1 KARQP
6 LIAKA
11 LAFLSVV
18 FVIAAMT
25 GTALAQ
31 SATGQ
36 IIGKVTDPNG
46 AVVAGAKVTV
56 KSVDTDRETTA
67 TTDNDGIYTVNA
79 LAPGLYDV
87 TVQGGNFTVSNQRV
101 QVTVGSNDSV
111 DTQLAL

>member
-1 KARQP
+1 VIDKTTHELRVDATNEVSKQGKELIMSKTKTRQP

-18 FVIAAMT
+18 FVIAATT
-25 GTALAQ
+25 GAALAQ

-56 KSVDTDRETTA
+56 K
-67 TTDNDGIYTVNA
+67 
-79 LAPGLYDV
+79 
-87 TVQGGNFTVSNQRV
+87 
-101 QVTVGSNDSV
+101 
-111 DTQLAL
+111 